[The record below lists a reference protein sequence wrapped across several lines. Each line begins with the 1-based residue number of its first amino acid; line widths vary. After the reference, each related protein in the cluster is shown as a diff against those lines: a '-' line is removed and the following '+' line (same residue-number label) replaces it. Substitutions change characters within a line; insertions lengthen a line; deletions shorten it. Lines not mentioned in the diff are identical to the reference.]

1 MHWWLKIQLIKRC
14 ESINIRNEVTDKFL
28 EKGGLFR
35 ATGSIHAVKKNRL
48 FYYLENIKSENL
60 GFSFSLLLH
69 LLLLLF
75 AIGLPNFFDP
85 QPISIPT
92 IIPIEIINISEVTS
106 IPKKINEIKP
116 AEIQQKKVKE
126 KKFNSSDIQE
136 IQKVDI
142 KEKPIIK
149 IKKIEKNETPKQ
161 DIVIKEKKEIPIK
174 LEKEKL
180 KIDTNQ
186 VESLPTKKIKPK
198 LKPKPNL
205 LIEEIKK
212 KPDVEI
218 KPKPKPKQDPEFI
231 IASMLKDLRNERTT
245 QKIENEIE
253 KKESEIIENL
263 KEESS
268 NENAQ
273 LTINEIDLLRQQ
285 LSSCWIAPAGS
296 VIKKGMFVK
305 IKANITRERRVFENI
320 VHIHA
325 TNISKNNPFYKSIT
339 ESAMRTLL
347 HPNCTPLKLPEDK
360 YATWKELTITLD
372 YVLMGG

>member
-1 MHWWLKIQLIKRC
+1 MNQL
-14 ESINIRNEVTDKFL
+14 TL
-28 EKGGLFR
+28 E
-35 ATGSIHAVKKNRL
+35 KNRL

-149 IKKIEKNETPKQ
+149 IKKTEKNETLKQ

-198 LKPKPNL
+198 LKPKPNPV
-205 LIEEIKK
+205 IKK
-212 KPDVEI
+212 LEKKTDVEI

-231 IASMLKDLRNERTT
+231 IASMLKDLRNEQTT

>member
-1 MHWWLKIQLIKRC
+1 MNQL
-14 ESINIRNEVTDKFL
+14 TL
-28 EKGGLFR
+28 E
-35 ATGSIHAVKKNRL
+35 KNRL
-48 FYYLENIKSENL
+48 FYYLESIKSENL

-69 LLLLLF
+69 SLLLLF

-198 LKPKPNL
+198 LKLKPKPNPV
-205 LIEEIKK
+205 IKKLEK

-218 KPKPKPKQDPEFI
+218 KLKPKPKQDSEFI

-245 QKIENEIE
+245 QKIENENE

>member
-1 MHWWLKIQLIKRC
+1 
-14 ESINIRNEVTDKFL
+14 
-28 EKGGLFR
+28 
-35 ATGSIHAVKKNRL
+35 
-48 FYYLENIKSENL
+48 
-60 GFSFSLLLH
+60 
-69 LLLLLF
+69 
-75 AIGLPNFFDP
+75 
-85 QPISIPT
+85 
-92 IIPIEIINISEVTS
+92 
-106 IPKKINEIKP
+106 
-116 AEIQQKKVKE
+116 
-126 KKFNSSDIQE
+126 
-136 IQKVDI
+136 
-142 KEKPIIK
+142 
-149 IKKIEKNETPKQ
+149 
-161 DIVIKEKKEIPIK
+161 
-174 LEKEKL
+174 
-180 KIDTNQ
+180 
-186 VESLPTKKIKPK
+186 LPTKKVKPK

-205 LIEEIKK
+205 LIEEIKKQPEVKVKAKLKPNPNPVIIKLEK

-245 QKIENEIE
+245 QKIENENE
-253 KKESEIIENL
+253 KKKSEIIENL

>member
-1 MHWWLKIQLIKRC
+1 MNQL
-14 ESINIRNEVTDKFL
+14 TL
-28 EKGGLFR
+28 E
-35 ATGSIHAVKKNRL
+35 KNRL

-198 LKPKPNL
+198 LKPKPNSV
-205 LIEEIKK
+205 IKKLEK

-218 KPKPKPKQDPEFI
+218 KPKPKPKQDPELT

>member
-1 MHWWLKIQLIKRC
+1 MNQL
-14 ESINIRNEVTDKFL
+14 TL
-28 EKGGLFR
+28 E
-35 ATGSIHAVKKNRL
+35 KNRL

-69 LLLLLF
+69 SLLLLF

-198 LKPKPNL
+198 LKPKPNPV
-205 LIEEIKK
+205 IKKLEK

-245 QKIENEIE
+245 QKIENENE

>member
-1 MHWWLKIQLIKRC
+1 MNQL
-14 ESINIRNEVTDKFL
+14 TL
-28 EKGGLFR
+28 E
-35 ATGSIHAVKKNRL
+35 KNRL

-75 AIGLPNFFDP
+75 AIGLPNFFDR
-85 QPISIPT
+85 QPINIPT

-198 LKPKPNL
+198 LKPKPISV
-205 LIEEIKK
+205 IEKLKK
-212 KPDVEI
+212 QPDVEVKAKPKTEPNPVI
-218 KPKPKPKQDPEFI
+218 EKLGKPLDVEVKVKPKPTQEQEF
-231 IASMLKDLRNERTT
+231 ASMLRDLRNEIAT
-245 QKIENEIE
+245 QKIEDPKEKPSSENAPLSVNEIYLL
-253 KKESEIIENL
+253 NQ
-263 KEESS
+263 
-268 NENAQ
+268 Q
-273 LTINEIDLLRQQ
+273 LT
-285 LSSCWIAPAGS
+285 SCWTAPAGS
-296 VIKKGMFVK
+296 FIKKGMIVK
-305 IKANITRERRVFENI
+305 IKATITRDRRVFKNKI
-320 VHIHA
+320 HIHD
-325 TNISKNNPFYKSIT
+325 TNISKNNPFYRAIT
-339 ESAMRTLL
+339 ENVMRTLL
-347 HPNCTPLKLPEDK
+347 HPNCIPLKLPKDK
-360 YATWKELTITLD
+360 YATWKELIITFD
-372 YVLMGG
+372 YILMGG

>member
-1 MHWWLKIQLIKRC
+1 MNQL
-14 ESINIRNEVTDKFL
+14 TL
-28 EKGGLFR
+28 E
-35 ATGSIHAVKKNRL
+35 KNRL

-69 LLLLLF
+69 SLLLLF

-85 QPISIPT
+85 QQISIPT

-198 LKPKPNL
+198 LKPKPNPV
-205 LIEEIKK
+205 IKKLEK

>member
-1 MHWWLKIQLIKRC
+1 MNQL
-14 ESINIRNEVTDKFL
+14 TL
-28 EKGGLFR
+28 E
-35 ATGSIHAVKKNRL
+35 KNRL

-180 KIDTNQ
+180 KIDINQ

-198 LKPKPNL
+198 L
-205 LIEEIKK
+205 
-212 KPDVEI
+212 
-218 KPKPKPKQDPEFI
+218 KPKPKQDPEFI

-263 KEESS
+263 KEASS

-325 TNISKNNPFYKSIT
+325 TNISNNNPFYKSIT

>member
-1 MHWWLKIQLIKRC
+1 MNQL
-14 ESINIRNEVTDKFL
+14 TL
-28 EKGGLFR
+28 E
-35 ATGSIHAVKKNRL
+35 KNRL

-149 IKKIEKNETPKQ
+149 IKKTEKNETLKQ

-198 LKPKPNL
+198 LKPKPNPV
-205 LIEEIKK
+205 IKK
-212 KPDVEI
+212 LEKKTDVEI

>member
-1 MHWWLKIQLIKRC
+1 VNQL
-14 ESINIRNEVTDKFL
+14 TL
-28 EKGGLFR
+28 E
-35 ATGSIHAVKKNRL
+35 KNRL

-116 AEIQQKKVKE
+116 AEIQQKKVIE

-149 IKKIEKNETPKQ
+149 IKKTEKNETLKQ

-198 LKPKPNL
+198 LKPKPNPV
-205 LIEEIKK
+205 IKK
-212 KPDVEI
+212 LEKKTDVEI

-231 IASMLKDLRNERTT
+231 IASMLKDLRNEQTT

>member
-1 MHWWLKIQLIKRC
+1 MNQL
-14 ESINIRNEVTDKFL
+14 TL
-28 EKGGLFR
+28 E
-35 ATGSIHAVKKNRL
+35 KNRL

-205 LIEEIKK
+205 LIEEIEKK
-212 KPDVEI
+212 TDVEI

-245 QKIENEIE
+245 QKIENENE

>member
-1 MHWWLKIQLIKRC
+1 MNQL
-14 ESINIRNEVTDKFL
+14 TL
-28 EKGGLFR
+28 E
-35 ATGSIHAVKKNRL
+35 KNRL

-69 LLLLLF
+69 SLLLLF

-85 QPISIPT
+85 QQISIPT

-149 IKKIEKNETPKQ
+149 IKKIEKNETTKQ
-161 DIVIKEKKEIPIK
+161 VIVIKEKKEIPIK

-198 LKPKPNL
+198 LKPKPNPV
-205 LIEEIKK
+205 IKKLEK

-325 TNISKNNPFYKSIT
+325 TNISNNNPFYKSIT

>member
-1 MHWWLKIQLIKRC
+1 MNQL
-14 ESINIRNEVTDKFL
+14 TL
-28 EKGGLFR
+28 E
-35 ATGSIHAVKKNRL
+35 KNRL

-69 LLLLLF
+69 SLLLLF

-174 LEKEKL
+174 LKKEKL

-198 LKPKPNL
+198 LKPKPNPV
-205 LIEEIKK
+205 IKKLEK

-245 QKIENEIE
+245 QKIENENE
-253 KKESEIIENL
+253 KKKSEIIENL

>member
-1 MHWWLKIQLIKRC
+1 MNQL
-14 ESINIRNEVTDKFL
+14 TL
-28 EKGGLFR
+28 EKN
-35 ATGSIHAVKKNRL
+35 KL

-149 IKKIEKNETPKQ
+149 IKKIEKK
-161 DIVIKEKKEIPIK
+161 V
-174 LEKEKL
+174 
-180 KIDTNQ
+180 
-186 VESLPTKKIKPK
+186 KPK

-212 KPDVEI
+212 QPEVKVKAKLKPNPNPVIIKLEKKPDVEI
-218 KPKPKPKQDPEFI
+218 KPKPKLKQDPEFI

-245 QKIENEIE
+245 QKIENENE
-253 KKESEIIENL
+253 KKKSEIIENL

>member
-1 MHWWLKIQLIKRC
+1 VNQL
-14 ESINIRNEVTDKFL
+14 TL
-28 EKGGLFR
+28 E
-35 ATGSIHAVKKNRL
+35 KNRL

-69 LLLLLF
+69 SLLLLF

-198 LKPKPNL
+198 LKPKPNPV
-205 LIEEIKK
+205 IKKLEK

-245 QKIENEIE
+245 QKIENENE

>member
-1 MHWWLKIQLIKRC
+1 MNQL
-14 ESINIRNEVTDKFL
+14 TL
-28 EKGGLFR
+28 E
-35 ATGSIHAVKKNRL
+35 KNRL

-69 LLLLLF
+69 SLLLLF

-85 QPISIPT
+85 QQISIPT

-180 KIDTNQ
+180 KIDINQ

-198 LKPKPNL
+198 LKPKPN
-205 LIEEIKK
+205 
-212 KPDVEI
+212 
-218 KPKPKPKQDPEFI
+218 PK
-231 IASMLKDLRNERTT
+231 LK
-245 QKIENEIE
+245 
-253 KKESEIIENL
+253 
-263 KEESS
+263 
-268 NENAQ
+268 
-273 LTINEIDLLRQQ
+273 
-285 LSSCWIAPAGS
+285 
-296 VIKKGMFVK
+296 
-305 IKANITRERRVFENI
+305 
-320 VHIHA
+320 A
-325 TNISKNNPFYKSIT
+325 T
-339 ESAMRTLL
+339 
-347 HPNCTPLKLPEDK
+347 
-360 YATWKELTITLD
+360 
-372 YVLMGG
+372 

>member
-1 MHWWLKIQLIKRC
+1 MNQL
-14 ESINIRNEVTDKFL
+14 TL
-28 EKGGLFR
+28 E
-35 ATGSIHAVKKNRL
+35 KNRL
-48 FYYLENIKSENL
+48 FYYLDNIKSENL

-198 LKPKPNL
+198 LKPKPNPV
-205 LIEEIKK
+205 IKK
-212 KPDVEI
+212 LEKKTDVEI

-231 IASMLKDLRNERTT
+231 IASMLKDLRNEQTT

>member
-1 MHWWLKIQLIKRC
+1 VNQL
-14 ESINIRNEVTDKFL
+14 TL
-28 EKGGLFR
+28 E
-35 ATGSIHAVKKNRL
+35 KNRL
-48 FYYLENIKSENL
+48 FYYLDNIKSENL

-149 IKKIEKNETPKQ
+149 IKKTEKNETLKQ

-198 LKPKPNL
+198 LKPKPNPV
-205 LIEEIKK
+205 IKK
-212 KPDVEI
+212 LEKKTDVEI

-231 IASMLKDLRNERTT
+231 IASMLKDLRNEQTT

>member
-1 MHWWLKIQLIKRC
+1 VNQL
-14 ESINIRNEVTDKFL
+14 TL
-28 EKGGLFR
+28 E
-35 ATGSIHAVKKNRL
+35 KNRL

-69 LLLLLF
+69 SLLLLF

-85 QPISIPT
+85 QQISIPT

-180 KIDTNQ
+180 KIDINQ

-198 LKPKPNL
+198 PNL
-205 LIEEIKK
+205 LIEEMEKQPDVTVKEKLKPKLNPVIKK
-212 KPDVEI
+212 LEKKSDVEI
-218 KPKPKPKQDPEFI
+218 KPKPKPKQDPEFL

-253 KKESEIIENL
+253 KKESEIIESL
-263 KEESS
+263 KEASS

-325 TNISKNNPFYKSIT
+325 TNISNNNPFYKSIT

>member
-1 MHWWLKIQLIKRC
+1 MNQL
-14 ESINIRNEVTDKFL
+14 TL
-28 EKGGLFR
+28 E
-35 ATGSIHAVKKNRL
+35 KNRL

-205 LIEEIKK
+205 LIEEIEKQPK
-212 KPDVEI
+212 VTVKA
-218 KPKPKPKQDPEFI
+218 KLTPKPNPVII

-253 KKESEIIENL
+253 KKESEIIKIL

>member
-1 MHWWLKIQLIKRC
+1 MNQL
-14 ESINIRNEVTDKFL
+14 TL
-28 EKGGLFR
+28 E
-35 ATGSIHAVKKNRL
+35 KNRL

-198 LKPKPNL
+198 LKPEPNPV
-205 LIEEIKK
+205 IKK
-212 KPDVEI
+212 IEKKSDVEI

>member
-1 MHWWLKIQLIKRC
+1 MNQL
-14 ESINIRNEVTDKFL
+14 TL
-28 EKGGLFR
+28 E
-35 ATGSIHAVKKNRL
+35 KNRL

-75 AIGLPNFFDP
+75 AIGLPNFFDR
-85 QPISIPT
+85 QPINIPT

-180 KIDTNQ
+180 KIDINQ

-198 LKPKPNL
+198 LKPKPNPV
-205 LIEEIKK
+205 IKKLEK

-218 KPKPKPKQDPEFI
+218 KPKPKPKQNPEFI

-325 TNISKNNPFYKSIT
+325 TNISNNNPFYKSIT

>member
-1 MHWWLKIQLIKRC
+1 MLKFMI
-14 ESINIRNEVTDKFL
+14 
-28 EKGGLFR
+28 
-35 ATGSIHAVKKNRL
+35 A
-48 FYYLENIKSENL
+48 
-60 GFSFSLLLH
+60 
-69 LLLLLF
+69 
-75 AIGLPNFFDP
+75 
-85 QPISIPT
+85 
-92 IIPIEIINISEVTS
+92 
-106 IPKKINEIKP
+106 
-116 AEIQQKKVKE
+116 
-126 KKFNSSDIQE
+126 
-136 IQKVDI
+136 
-142 KEKPIIK
+142 
-149 IKKIEKNETPKQ
+149 
-161 DIVIKEKKEIPIK
+161 PIK

-198 LKPKPNL
+198 LKPKPNF
-205 LIEEIKK
+205 LIEEIEKKLEVTVKAKLKTKPNPVIKKIEK

-245 QKIENEIE
+245 QKIENENE

-325 TNISKNNPFYKSIT
+325 TNISNNNPFYKSIT

>member
-1 MHWWLKIQLIKRC
+1 MINLLKK
-14 ESINIRNEVTDKFL
+14 INF
-28 EKGGLFR
+28 
-35 ATGSIHAVKKNRL
+35 VKKTFNNKQNIIYLSIFFIVFGFFLGQYDEGNTGIPYQVGFGLGNYFVSFLGAVIATFLAMKFKFSFKNKL

-205 LIEEIKK
+205 LIEEIEKQPEVTVKAKLKPKPNPVIKKLEK

-231 IASMLKDLRNERTT
+231 I
-245 QKIENEIE
+245 Q
-253 KKESEIIENL
+253 
-263 KEESS
+263 
-268 NENAQ
+268 
-273 LTINEIDLLRQQ
+273 
-285 LSSCWIAPAGS
+285 
-296 VIKKGMFVK
+296 
-305 IKANITRERRVFENI
+305 
-320 VHIHA
+320 
-325 TNISKNNPFYKSIT
+325 
-339 ESAMRTLL
+339 
-347 HPNCTPLKLPEDK
+347 
-360 YATWKELTITLD
+360 
-372 YVLMGG
+372 

>member
-1 MHWWLKIQLIKRC
+1 VNQL
-14 ESINIRNEVTDKFL
+14 TL
-28 EKGGLFR
+28 E
-35 ATGSIHAVKKNRL
+35 KNRL

-198 LKPKPNL
+198 LKPKPNPV
-205 LIEEIKK
+205 IKKLEK

-245 QKIENEIE
+245 QKIENENE

>member
-1 MHWWLKIQLIKRC
+1 MNQL
-14 ESINIRNEVTDKFL
+14 TL
-28 EKGGLFR
+28 E
-35 ATGSIHAVKKNRL
+35 KNRL
-48 FYYLENIKSENL
+48 FYYLESIKSENL

-69 LLLLLF
+69 SLLLLF

-149 IKKIEKNETPKQ
+149 IKKIEKNEIPKQ

-198 LKPKPNL
+198 LKPKPNPV
-205 LIEEIKK
+205 IKKLEK

-245 QKIENEIE
+245 QKIENENE

>member
-1 MHWWLKIQLIKRC
+1 MNQL
-14 ESINIRNEVTDKFL
+14 TL
-28 EKGGLFR
+28 EKN
-35 ATGSIHAVKKNRL
+35 KL

-149 IKKIEKNETPKQ
+149 IKKIEKKETPKQ
-161 DIVIKEKKEIPIK
+161 DIVIKEKKEVPIK
-174 LEKEKL
+174 LKKEKL

-186 VESLPTKKIKPK
+186 VESLPTKKVKPK

-212 KPDVEI
+212 QPEVKVKAKLKPNPNPVIIKLEKKPDVEI
-218 KPKPKPKQDPEFI
+218 KPKPKQDPEFI

-245 QKIENEIE
+245 QKIENENE
-253 KKESEIIENL
+253 KKKSEIIENL

>member
-1 MHWWLKIQLIKRC
+1 MNQL
-14 ESINIRNEVTDKFL
+14 TL
-28 EKGGLFR
+28 E
-35 ATGSIHAVKKNRL
+35 KNRL

-198 LKPKPNL
+198 LKPKPNPV
-205 LIEEIKK
+205 IKK
-212 KPDVEI
+212 LEKKTDVEI

-231 IASMLKDLRNERTT
+231 IASMLKDLRNEQTT

>member
-1 MHWWLKIQLIKRC
+1 MNQL
-14 ESINIRNEVTDKFL
+14 TL
-28 EKGGLFR
+28 E
-35 ATGSIHAVKKNRL
+35 KNRL

-198 LKPKPNL
+198 LKPKPNPV
-205 LIEEIKK
+205 IKKLEK

-245 QKIENEIE
+245 QKIENENE

>member
-1 MHWWLKIQLIKRC
+1 VNQL
-14 ESINIRNEVTDKFL
+14 TL
-28 EKGGLFR
+28 E
-35 ATGSIHAVKKNRL
+35 KNRL
-48 FYYLENIKSENL
+48 FYYLESIKSENL

-69 LLLLLF
+69 SLLLLF

-198 LKPKPNL
+198 LKPKPNPV
-205 LIEEIKK
+205 IKKLEK

-245 QKIENEIE
+245 QKIENENE

>member
-1 MHWWLKIQLIKRC
+1 MNQL
-14 ESINIRNEVTDKFL
+14 TL
-28 EKGGLFR
+28 E
-35 ATGSIHAVKKNRL
+35 KNRL

-69 LLLLLF
+69 SLLLLF

-149 IKKIEKNETPKQ
+149 IKKIEKNEIPKQ

-198 LKPKPNL
+198 LKPKPNPV
-205 LIEEIKK
+205 IKKLEK

-245 QKIENEIE
+245 QKIENENE

>member
-1 MHWWLKIQLIKRC
+1 MNQL
-14 ESINIRNEVTDKFL
+14 TL
-28 EKGGLFR
+28 EKN
-35 ATGSIHAVKKNRL
+35 KL

-149 IKKIEKNETPKQ
+149 IKKIEKKETPKQ

-174 LEKEKL
+174 LKKEKL

-186 VESLPTKKIKPK
+186 VESLPTKKVKPK

-212 KPDVEI
+212 QPEVKVKAKLKPNPNPVIIKLEKKPDVEI
-218 KPKPKPKQDPEFI
+218 KPKPKQDPEFI

-245 QKIENEIE
+245 QKIENENE
-253 KKESEIIENL
+253 KKKSEIIENL

>member
-1 MHWWLKIQLIKRC
+1 MNQL
-14 ESINIRNEVTDKFL
+14 TL
-28 EKGGLFR
+28 E
-35 ATGSIHAVKKNRL
+35 KNRL

-198 LKPKPNL
+198 LKPKPNPV
-205 LIEEIKK
+205 IKKLEK

>member
-1 MHWWLKIQLIKRC
+1 MNQL
-14 ESINIRNEVTDKFL
+14 TL
-28 EKGGLFR
+28 E
-35 ATGSIHAVKKNRL
+35 KNRL

-75 AIGLPNFFDP
+75 AIGLPNFFDR
-85 QPISIPT
+85 QPINIPT

-198 LKPKPNL
+198 LKPKTNL
-205 LIEEIKK
+205 LIEEIEKQPEDAVKAKLKPEPNPVIKK
-212 KPDVEI
+212 IEKKSDVEI

-245 QKIENEIE
+245 QKIENENE